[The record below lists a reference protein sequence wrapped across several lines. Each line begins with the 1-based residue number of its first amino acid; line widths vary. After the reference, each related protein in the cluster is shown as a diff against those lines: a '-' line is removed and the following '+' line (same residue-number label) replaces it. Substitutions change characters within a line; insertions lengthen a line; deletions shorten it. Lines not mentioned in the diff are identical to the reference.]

1 MSLQRIPTSYETV
14 TIEGAEFKIRPITR
28 AEAARCQKL
37 VADGTD
43 VADLE
48 ILVVSYGTDTAED
61 ETRDWYA
68 STPSHAVDALLNAI
82 KDLSR
87 LDEGAQKSG

>member
-37 VADGTD
+37 VGEGTD
-43 VADLE
+43 VAELE
-48 ILVVSYGTDTAED
+48 VLVLSYATDTD
-61 ETRDWYA
+61 ETEVRDWYA
-68 STPSHAVDALLNAI
+68 STPSGAVDELLNAI
-82 KDLSR
+82 RDLSK